1 MSLYKTLASQFVQEI
16 EDGKLSEGSRMPS
29 LRQLAKQQAVSM
41 STAVS
46 CYQELES
53 QGWIHSRPQAGY
65 YISARSKN
73 TTRLSGRSLSVKY
86 LKYTKASLFTLLT
99 TPLGISSTTIDDT
112 AQLEL
117 ERSFRRS
124 SKRLGSRLN
133 HYPHTQGDP
142 SLCDALSVHFSKLGI
157 HINPQD
163 LVITSG
169 CMPAIKAAL
178 EACTQVGDAIAI
190 SSPCFSGYWTYWGK
204 WEGALSRS
212 HQSMKES
219 TLHSLNYICSKE
231 A

>member
-73 TTRLSGRSLSVKY
+73 TIRLSGRSLSVKY

-99 TPLGISSTTIDDT
+99 TARLVYPVRRLMTP
-112 AQLEL
+112 
-117 ERSFRRS
+117 RS
-124 SKRLGSRLN
+124 S
-133 HYPHTQGDP
+133 
-142 SLCDALSVHFSKLGI
+142 
-157 HINPQD
+157 
-163 LVITSG
+163 
-169 CMPAIKAAL
+169 
-178 EACTQVGDAIAI
+178 
-190 SSPCFSGYWTYWGK
+190 SSNVAFAGR
-204 WEGALSRS
+204 A
-212 HQSMKES
+212 
-219 TLHSLNYICSKE
+219 ND
-231 A
+231 